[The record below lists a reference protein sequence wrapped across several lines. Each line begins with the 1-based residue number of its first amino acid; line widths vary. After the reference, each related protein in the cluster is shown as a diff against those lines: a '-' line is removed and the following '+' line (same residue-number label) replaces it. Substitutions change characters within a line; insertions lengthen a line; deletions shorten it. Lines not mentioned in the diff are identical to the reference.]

1 MASASSSIV
10 KNCKCSVKGC
20 PFKKESNQ
28 IQCSEEGCTNV
39 VHPECYNFLVL
50 AKNQIEHFSEDVER
64 CHDVACSK
72 RHCESI
78 RKRLLL
84 ASKPA
89 NTRNIPWNK
98 DGRNGPEDAI
108 NSESILLKWWAS
120 PGKYDDYRNGTGGKT
135 KIQRCA
141 MISDMIKDAGVVKE
155 CSAGD
160 ILNKIQS
167 YERACKIAADFAN
180 NTGEGIRET
189 DGEASLNQLVLKR
202 FKHYFFLEPIMR
214 DRSNIKPAASSD
226 DFLNKDLI
234 SEIESVG
241 GIDDATQDAND
252 FLSTIDYAIS
262 AQATAPDLDDNFHTP
277 KKIRE
282 GIDLT
287 SKAKKKRKNG
297 NQDTGEKISFED
309 RFLALQERQLTMEE
323 NKCKMDMEKNSI
335 ENRVTIMREVRKLQ
349 LELFSDEEIL
359 GMIPEAAGMLEAH
372 KQG

>member
-1 MASASSSIV
+1 
-10 KNCKCSVKGC
+10 
-20 PFKKESNQ
+20 
-28 IQCSEEGCTNV
+28 
-39 VHPECYNFLVL
+39 
-50 AKNQIEHFSEDVER
+50 
-64 CHDVACSK
+64 
-72 RHCESI
+72 
-78 RKRLLL
+78 
-84 ASKPA
+84 
-89 NTRNIPWNK
+89 
-98 DGRNGPEDAI
+98 
-108 NSESILLKWWAS
+108 
-120 PGKYDDYRNGTGGKT
+120 
-135 KIQRCA
+135 
-141 MISDMIKDAGVVKE
+141 
-155 CSAGD
+155 
-160 ILNKIQS
+160 
-167 YERACKIAADFAN
+167 
-180 NTGEGIRET
+180 
-189 DGEASLNQLVLKR
+189 
-202 FKHYFFLEPIMR
+202 MR